1 MADIF
6 PDIPSIRYE
15 GPDTRNPLAF
25 RYYQSEKVIAGK
37 TMAEHFRFSMAF
49 WHSMNGGGVDPFGVV
64 TAVRPWDGVSDPMEL
79 ARTKMRAIFELT
91 TKLGIP
97 FFCFHDRDIA
107 PDGPT
112 LRDANRNLDEIIAFT
127 KSLMGDYPTRLL
139 WGTAQLFVHP
149 RYMNGAATSPDPAV
163 YAYAAGQ
170 VKKAIEVT
178 KELGGANY
186 VFWGGREGYE
196 TLLNTDMKR
205 ELDNLGY
212 FLNMALDYRR
222 EIGFDGQFLIEPKP
236 KEPTKHQYD
245 ADSGAIWG
253 FLQEYGLA
261 KDFKLNIETNHATL
275 AGHTMQH
282 ELMYARIKG
291 ILGSV
296 DANQGDV
303 LLGWDTDQFPTDLY
317 TTTSIMHEILLNGG
331 LHSGGLNFDA
341 KLRRPSTTVEDLAV
355 AHIVGMDSF
364 ARGLM
369 AAQAIIDDGE
379 IPGFVATR
387 YDGFTS
393 SDIGK
398 NISARATSLSDL
410 EAWVID
416 RPVDRTASGRQEYLE
431 SLVNRFL

>member
-1 MADIF
+1 MKQVFPTI
-6 PDIPSIRYE
+6 PDIAYE
-15 GPDTRNPLAF
+15 GPDSRNPMAF
-25 RYYQSEKVIAGK
+25 HYYDPERKIGGK
-37 TMAEHFRFSMAF
+37 PMKDHFRFSMAY
-49 WHSMNGGGVDPFGVV
+49 WHSMNGGGVDPFGTV
-64 TAVRPWDGVSDPMEL
+64 TAIRPWDHITDPMEL
-79 ARTKMRAIFELT
+79 AKVKMQGIFELT
-91 TKLGIP
+91 TKLQIP

-112 LRDANRNLDEIIAFT
+112 LRDANRNLDEIIAHT
-127 KSLMGDYPTRLL
+127 KDLMKDYPTRLL
-139 WGTAQLFVHP
+139 WGTARLFFHP

-196 TLLNTDMKR
+196 TLLNTDMQR
-205 ELDNLGY
+205 ELDNLGF
-212 FLNMALDYRR
+212 FLNMAVDYKKK
-222 EIGFDGQFLIEPKP
+222 IGFDGQFLIEPKP
-236 KEPTKHQYD
+236 MEPTKHQYD

-253 FLQEYGLA
+253 FLQEYGLD

-275 AGHTMQH
+275 AGHTIQH

-296 DANQGDV
+296 DANQGDT

-317 TTTSIMHEILLNGG
+317 VTTSMMYEILQNGG

-341 KLRRPSTTVEDLAV
+341 KLRRPSTTVEDLAQ

-369 AAQAIIDDGE
+369 AAQAILDDGE
-379 IPGFVATR
+379 LPGFVEER
-387 YDGFTS
+387 YRGYR
-393 SDIGK
+393 SDIGRK
-398 NISARATSLSDL
+398 IADKQTSFAEL
-410 EAWVID
+410 EEWAID
-416 RPVDRTASGRQEYLE
+416 RQIDRTDSGRQEYLE